1 MQFKFGHFPV
11 GESLGACLINIMTT
25 TTIWCAKAKPIQF
38 LVAFDEFL
46 NGKHFALKLQKIER
60 LQIQAIMTNYF
71 KVS

>member
-1 MQFKFGHFPV
+1 MQFKLGHFPV
-11 GESLGACLINIMTT
+11 GKSLGACLINII
-25 TTIWCAKAKPIQF
+25 TTIWCAKAKSIQF

>member
-1 MQFKFGHFPV
+1 MQNKIPSSGNSALYGVLKIGLF
-11 GESLGACLINIMTT
+11 N
-25 TTIWCAKAKPIQF
+25 

-46 NGKHFALKLQKIER
+46 KGKHFAVKLQKIER

>member
-1 MQFKFGHFPV
+1 MQFKLGHFPL

-25 TTIWCAKAKPIQF
+25 IYYGVLKLSLF
-38 LVAFDEFL
+38 NLVAFDEFL
-46 NGKHFALKLQKIER
+46 KGKHFAVKLQKIER